1 MQITE
6 TLARLV
12 AEALESVQTSGAL
25 PAAGDVAIKIERPK
39 LADHGDFST
48 SLPLALARTM
58 RMAPIQI
65 AEAISGAVPEHEMVG
80 KVEHAAPGFVNF
92 TLSTA
97 WLQSQVDVVRKA
109 GAAFGSVEVGSG
121 KNVQV
126 EFVSVNPGRS
136 TWGTPG
142 AQ

>member
-39 LADHGDFST
+39 LAEHGDFST

-58 RMAPIQI
+58 RMAPI
-65 AEAISGAVPEHEMVG
+65 
-80 KVEHAAPGFVNF
+80 
-92 TLSTA
+92 
-97 WLQSQVDVVRKA
+97 
-109 GAAFGSVEVGSG
+109 
-121 KNVQV
+121 
-126 EFVSVNPGRS
+126 
-136 TWGTPG
+136 
-142 AQ
+142 